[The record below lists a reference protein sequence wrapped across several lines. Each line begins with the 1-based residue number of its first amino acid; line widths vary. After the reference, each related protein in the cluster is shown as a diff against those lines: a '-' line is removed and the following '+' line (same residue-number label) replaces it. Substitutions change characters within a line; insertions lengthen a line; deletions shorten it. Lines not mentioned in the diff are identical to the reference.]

1 MVIPFGRKLQGADGK
16 FAGALV
22 ATLEP
27 ERLRD
32 FYRTIDVGTKGYI
45 WVMHPVWGVLFREP
59 SPTNSTDA
67 ATANNPLV
75 ARLKDTAPSGFVR
88 GPFEPGGPEYFSAY
102 RRSRTPP
109 MMIAV
114 SLAEER
120 NPRRVVEGRGDFGE
134 RSWRRSASC

>member
-1 MVIPFGRKLQGADGK
+1 M
-16 FAGALV
+16 

-32 FYRTIDVGTKGYI
+32 FYRTIDVGKKGYI

-59 SPTNSTDA
+59 SPIASADA

-88 GPFEPGGPEYFSAY
+88 ATVRA
-102 RRSRTPP
+102 RRAGVLQRVPAQSE
-109 MMIAV
+109 
-114 SLAEER
+114 L
-120 NPRRVVEGRGDFGE
+120 RR
-134 RSWRRSASC
+134 